1 MEVKSNKALVIVAAL
16 VVLLAVI
23 AAVFFMNG
31 SDDSQQEKTTDN
43 TTAESQQEA
52 APARQTIVDAAVA
65 SDNFTTLVAAVK
77 AADLV
82 ATLSGTDTYTV
93 FAPTDA
99 AFDKLP
105 AGTIDSL
112 LKPESKETL
121 SGILTYHVVSGAV
134 LSSQLSNGQK
144 VITVNGAELTV
155 VIENGMVYL
164 VDAKGGKSM
173 VTQADIKVDNGV
185 IHAIDSVLMPQ

>member
-1 MEVKSNKALVIVAAL
+1 MEVKSNKALVIVASL